1 MCVCVCMHVYM
12 YVCMH
17 ACMHVC
23 MYACM
28 HVCMHVCAYTRAY
41 TQVYRHI
48 HKHARTHALGGMR
61 TRARATMLHRC
72 CGASWRFKRSSKRE
86 QEPFSP
92 RSSPCSE
99 TKLQAPSKTPSNR
112 REGIYRRRRA
122 PPRRQDHRRRSLR
135 RPAAAASGL
144 CRRHAA
150 FECRFFRA
158 SSQMILKQ
166 VSLALARARSRSLY
180 QRCRQQACPAPLS
193 DTSVSHPSDMQ
204 DLSYISVGDATCAAP
219 RLGTEL

>member
-1 MCVCVCMHVYM
+1 M
-12 YVCMH
+12 YVCVYVCMYV
-17 ACMHVC
+17 CMHVC

-48 HKHARTHALGGMR
+48 HQHARTHALGGMR

-112 REGIYRRRRA
+112 REGMYRQRRA

-150 FECRFFRA
+150 SECRFFRA
-158 SSQMILKQ
+158 RSQILQ
-166 VSLALARARSRSLY
+166 VSRARALSTSAADNTRAQHPY
-180 QRCRQQACPAPLS
+180 QTPLFHIRRICKTCLTYQSEMQPAQ
-193 DTSVSHPSDMQ
+193 HP
-204 DLSYISVGDATCAAP
+204 G
-219 RLGTEL
+219 